1 MDERLRTPFATL
13 HVREMALADCPRVAE
28 IRVRGWQTAYQGMMP
43 QAYLDGLDPAADVER
58 LRARFEGAGVGVE
71 SLVAEWDGDVV
82 GWACHGPYRDGE
94 VRTEDAELYAIYVAP
109 DRLAHG
115 VGRALLRESVARCT
129 TAGHGRMLLWV
140 LRENASARRFY
151 EKAGFAPDGAEEP
164 FEVDGVEVPEVRYA
178 RVLGGS

>member
-1 MDERLRTPFATL
+1 MDERLRAPFATL

-43 QAYLDGLDPAADVER
+43 QAYLDGLDPAEDVER

-82 GWACHGPYRDGE
+82 GWACYGPYREGQ
-94 VRTEDAELYAIYVAP
+94 VRTADAELYAIYVAP

-115 VGRALLRESVARCT
+115 VGRALLRESVSRCT
-129 TAGHGRMLLWV
+129 AAGHGRMLLWV
-140 LRENASARRFY
+140 LRENANARRFY

-164 FEVDGVEVPEVRYA
+164 FEVESVEVPEVRYA